1 MSDTENRLDQ
11 APPFILSR
19 KKARILVADDDAFFL
34 ERFKE
39 LIAGCGHD
47 CLAVESGLEALEKA
61 RDYHPDIILT
71 DVVMPGMDGFEV
83 TRRFKADPLTSRIPV
98 IIVTTLTDMAARVN
112 GLECGADEFL
122 TKPVDDVEFR
132 LRIEN
137 ILKVK
142 RYGDYLLAHGRML
155 ENEVENKAVQLKEA
169 FEKIRRVYIQ
179 TVYRLTLAAEY
190 RDKETGGHI
199 RRISL
204 YSQLLARNLM
214 LSEADVEAIF
224 FASPMHDIG
233 KIGIPDAILLKNGRH
248 TKEESDIMK
257 RHTLIGAD
265 ILKGSESEILM
276 SAFEIAL
283 THHETWDGKGYPNGL
298 KAEAAPI
305 SGRIVH
311 IVDIY
316 DALRTKRPY
325 KNALSHATALR
336 MIEETQESFD
346 PQVFKSFISSAE
358 EMNRLFEE
366 NKDE

>member
-1 MSDTENRLDQ
+1 MSETDKGP
-11 APPFILSR
+11 APSSQFILPR

-39 LIAGCGHD
+39 LVAGCGHD

-61 RDYHPDIILT
+61 GDYHPDIILT

-155 ENEVENKAVQLKEA
+155 ENEVESKAAQLKGA
-169 FEKIRRVYIQ
+169 FEKIRLAYIQ

-199 RRISL
+199 KRISL
-204 YSQLLARNLM
+204 YSQLMARNLR
-214 LSEADVEAIF
+214 LTEAEVEVIF

-248 TKEESDIMK
+248 TRQESDVMK
-257 RHTLIGAD
+257 THTTIGAD
-265 ILKGSESEILM
+265 ILKGSESEILA
-276 SAFEIAL
+276 SAYWIAL
-283 THHETWDGKGYPNGL
+283 THHETWDGKGYPSGL
-298 KAEAAPI
+298 KAEATPI

-325 KNALSHATALR
+325 KDALSHATALG
-336 MIEETQESFD
+336 MIEETAESFD
-346 PQVFKSFISSAE
+346 PRVFKSFMSSADD
-358 EMNRLFEE
+358 MNRLFEE
-366 NKDE
+366 NKDD